1 LLRQGGEYHRGSEK
15 WKKQVG
21 RAKSERDEMNDL
33 IEQRAKSL
41 HIPSEKIHEVVIL
54 QICSSSDSS
63 PRAIRNGPLRPG
75 ISGDF
80 LFGLGSNLDI
90 LKRNFQ
96 GNIPSRT
103 TTINDRRH

>member
-1 LLRQGGEYHRGSEK
+1 MLRQGGEYHRGSEK

-41 HIPSEKIHEVVIL
+41 HIPSEKIHEVVIF

-75 ISGDF
+75 IFGDF
-80 LFGLGSNLDI
+80 
-90 LKRNFQ
+90 
-96 GNIPSRT
+96 
-103 TTINDRRH
+103 